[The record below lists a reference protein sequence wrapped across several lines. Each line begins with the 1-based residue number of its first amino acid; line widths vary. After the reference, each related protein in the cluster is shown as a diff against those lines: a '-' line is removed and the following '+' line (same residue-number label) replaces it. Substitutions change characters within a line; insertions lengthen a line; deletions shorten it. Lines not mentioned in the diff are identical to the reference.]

1 MTLLSESTKRQS
13 VQMVF
18 SFFRTHN
25 ALMLVFPAAGFAFCC
40 LDDAILE
47 GDKTF
52 RLESCLGGKTSK
64 GKIWG
69 VQ

>member
-1 MTLLSESTKRQS
+1 
-13 VQMVF
+13 MVF